1 VRVLSKKM
9 GKEITSAAPSTLEAL
24 RSYHW
29 PGNVRELANVIERA
43 VITTTG
49 TVLQISNISETL
61 PATAPHQPSKT
72 LEEVEREYIAA
83 VSEATGGK
91 IEGPDGAAKILGLHP
106 STLRARMQKLR
117 IQIRRPDP
125 RHGRGE
131 EHERPGVEMQAE
143 QGRPVARIT
152 RHDVQQDLVSH
163 NLTDYNQRIDYALP
177 ASLLSVGA
185 VNTPQL
191 AENRYLFNQSGV
203 LNLNN
208 LINLKNKL
216 QLRVNAYYVHDK
228 QRQDYSQQT
237 TVFLPGDTVKYSEV
251 QHNRSIPSILH
262 AQFVLNSN
270 RDKYYLN
277 DVLQVD
283 KKNISSY
290 SGLTTDSPA
299 VNQVLK
305 DNTLNF
311 SNEFNLIQT
320 LKSNRIVQA
329 WSYISHS
336 AEPEQL
342 AISPGY
348 NASLFNNNEPYA
360 QLIQN
365 VNIPGWYTNNYFS
378 FRIPAKIFK

>member
-1 VRVLSKKM
+1 MRFRPNYFPWLFFASPHR
-9 GKEITSAAPSTLEAL
+9 AAI
-24 RSYHW
+24 R
-29 PGNVRELANVIERA
+29 LA
-43 VITTTG
+43 
-49 TVLQISNISETL
+49 
-61 PATAPHQPSKT
+61 
-72 LEEVEREYIAA
+72 
-83 VSEATGGK
+83 
-91 IEGPDGAAKILGLHP
+91 
-106 STLRARMQKLR
+106 
-117 IQIRRPDP
+117 
-125 RHGRGE
+125 
-131 EHERPGVEMQAE
+131 
-143 QGRPVARIT
+143 
-152 RHDVQQDLVSH
+152 
-163 NLTDYNQRIDYALP
+163 
-177 ASLLSVGA
+177 
-185 VNTPQL
+185 
-191 AENRYLFNQSGV
+191 
-203 LNLNN
+203 
-208 LINLKNKL
+208 
-216 QLRVNAYYVHDK
+216 DK
-228 QRQDYSQQT
+228 QRQDYGQQT
-237 TVFLPGDTVKYSEV
+237 TIFLPGDTVKYSEV
-251 QHNRSIPSILH
+251 QHNHSIPNILH
-262 AQFVLNSN
+262 TQFVLNSN

-348 NASLFNNNEPYA
+348 NAALFNNNEPYA

-378 FRIPAKIFK
+378 FRIPSNFITQSFKTGFSVQSQTLVSGLNVVQNNNRFGAGPDSALNHVDWTKKKLYAG